1 MAAWKSGHRPGATP
15 QQWAFARV
23 NSFITKGK
31 GTWGKADKDLAA
43 KVRGSKSK
51 KEEVGEDAVKAAKDK
66 ISREKE
72 ADKAKHDAMLDRARL
87 QKAQN
92 KNRATEENEHEI
104 EVDGY
109 QTKNFHMCGSAQKV
123 MKKLAGKEGAKELTQ
138 MQDKFYGLEKEI
150 MQDGAASKEQKAAA
164 RMMHDKIMAKA
175 KQVGLDDEIAGYMK
189 MHIDSIEKGK
199 PKLGFGRTDINEVPG
214 KDATIGD

>member
-1 MAAWKSGHRPGATP
+1 
-15 QQWAFARV
+15 
-23 NSFITKGK
+23 
-31 GTWGKADKDLAA
+31 
-43 KVRGSKSK
+43 
-51 KEEVGEDAVKAAKDK
+51 
-66 ISREKE
+66 
-72 ADKAKHDAMLDRARL
+72 MLDRARL

-92 KNRATEENEHEI
+92 KNRATEENGNEI

-138 MQDKFYGLEKEI
+138 MQDKFYGLEKQI
-150 MQDGAASKEQKAAA
+150 MQDGAASREQKAAA

-199 PKLGFGRTDINEVPG
+199 PKLGFGRTDINEVLG
-214 KDATIGD
+214 KDATIGDYVKDFQKSDAPQFKGK